1 MSMLGDLIL
10 NQDVRRRQA
19 LSEMMK
25 YRETLSPEDREVF
38 DTDPAVAGA
47 YQAAGL
53 PTRPTHPSDNSMS
66 DVNIPATSAPPL
78 ATMSKLQAAISPT
91 GSAPVSGR
99 RIIPPDMALSD
110 ILTGAQKSGFGKMS
124 QNKDINELEGYA
136 TKNLP
141 ETEARGSFLIQRKRA
156 TQQTPGISVL
166 EEGVFPNAAM
176 LKDVIGGGAG
186 GENAKVSDWRLR
198 MDDFWKQVDSEAF
211 DRDVKGKPIRKL
223 TGLKETEMEKL
234 VRAARSHSAD
244 LLEGQMDVTP
254 VEEHDKKGNPTG
266 SWTVIINPSLELQR
280 AMGKNS
286 TLEPSASKKTMT
298 KEEAISQI
306 TSKIEEKLGGGK
318 GQVSI
323 NPLQPQG
330 ATVGGP
336 GGQKAWGTVGEQ
348 PISDFQKR
356 AEELKQ
362 LMDIYKGINK
372 KTLVPIQRMQ

>member
-1 MSMLGDLIL
+1 MGLLDFYLTGQTPG
-10 NQDVRRRQA
+10 QDKRVHDA

-25 YRETLSPEDREVF
+25 YRATLAPGPDRDAFDSSPEFV
-38 DTDPAVAGA
+38 GA
-47 YQAAGL
+47 AKAAGL
-53 PTRPTHPSDNSMS
+53 PTRRDVTVDPHSDQ
-66 DVNIPATSAPPL
+66 PPL
-78 ATMSKLQAAISPT
+78 SFMERYRAASGPT
-91 GSAPVSGR
+91 GSAPVHGE
-99 RIIPPDMALSD
+99 RIVPPDMELSD

-176 LKDVIGGGAG
+176 LKDVIGG